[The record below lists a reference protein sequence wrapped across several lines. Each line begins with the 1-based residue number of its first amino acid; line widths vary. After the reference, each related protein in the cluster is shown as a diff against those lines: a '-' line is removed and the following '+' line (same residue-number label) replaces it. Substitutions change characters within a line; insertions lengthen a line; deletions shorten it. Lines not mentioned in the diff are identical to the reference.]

1 MSGTHHRQD
10 TAKAK
15 VHEENLTNPVFT
27 RHFQNNKHSECFK
40 VDLRLLTDA
49 DSSHFPL
56 ACHTA
61 LQIYQ
66 HTHRLTAPL
75 WLPPCTQYTHHNDL
89 ARPTPCCSIYL
100 LHNNLPLGLTAHC
113 LCHCGVA
120 RAPLPVCR
128 LVCLS
133 LCQKKA
139 NGMNSKAWNG
149 VKGVLRSLAIVDV
162 FMLMFLCDCVWQGWS
177 WRCNS
182 PCIHLKSF
190 ILVCLFSTQNLFNFM
205 SQSLNGTVVL
215 LVNLI
220 INTCVNGLYNHCVTM
235 NVSDCLLV
243 GCLVGP
249 PD

>member
-66 HTHRLTAPL
+66 HTHRLTVPL

-89 ARPTPCCSIYL
+89 ARATPCFSIYL
-100 LHNNLPLGLTAHC
+100 LHNNLPLGFDSSLFM
-113 LCHCGVA
+113 
-120 RAPLPVCR
+120 PLWRCKGTTP
-128 LVCLS
+128 CLS
-133 LCQKKA
+133 
-139 NGMNSKAWNG
+139 
-149 VKGVLRSLAIVDV
+149 V
-162 FMLMFLCDCVWQGWS
+162 
-177 WRCNS
+177 
-182 PCIHLKSF
+182 
-190 ILVCLFSTQNLFNFM
+190 
-205 SQSLNGTVVL
+205 
-215 LVNLI
+215 
-220 INTCVNGLYNHCVTM
+220 GLSVRKRQM
-235 NVSDCLLV
+235 A
-243 GCLVGP
+243 
-249 PD
+249 